1 MLKRNL
7 NRFFKRIILISIAM
21 CISHALFAA
30 ELTARQVME
39 ASCKKESVTESI
51 TYIKTQIAKTTVASE
66 KRSMYIFLGGL
77 QEQLSLYEDAVKS
90 YAAAAGISAVNAEG
104 MPKKTNEQLV
114 LDAVRCALCMGDSS
128 IANSYLNS
136 AVRNSKNAEIQ
147 LYIKLYTQWSALVD
161 ANSFEDLKEPLEI
174 LKAYLKVPSMKQ
186 IFPQILLTLWYVT
199 GEESYANQIKKSF
212 PGSTEASIVAGDIK
226 LLPTPFWFFVPK
238 SGEAEAGG
246 GTFAELPEEPKT
258 ESEEVKQSDSKNTSG
273 NADSKKTKF
282 SKWQVGFFSKEEYA
296 KNLVKE
302 LNSKGFTANIT
313 TEKRASGTTYFIV
326 FVNED
331 KEGTVSDKLRSAG
344 YDCYPI
350 D

>member
-7 NRFFKRIILISIAM
+7 NRFFKRTALIIITLFSVN
-21 CISHALFAA
+21 SLFAA
-30 ELTARQVME
+30 ELTARQVMD
-39 ASCKKESVTESI
+39 AACKKESVTESI
-51 TYIKTQIAKTTVASE
+51 TYIKTQISKTTVASE

-114 LDAVRCALCMGDSS
+114 LDAVRCALCMGDSN

-161 ANSFEDLKEPLEI
+161 ADNSEEIKEPVEI

-199 GEESYANQIKKSF
+199 GEDTYSNQIKKSY
-212 PGSTEASIVAGDIK
+212 PLSTEASIVTGDIK
-226 LLPTPFWFFVPK
+226 LLPTPFWFFIPK
-238 SGEAEAGG
+238 SGEAEAGS

-258 ESEEVKQSDSKNTSG
+258 EQEEVKQSDLKSSSG
-273 NADSKKTKF
+273 NQDVKKQKF
-282 SKWQVGFFSKEEYA
+282 SKWQVGFFAKKEYA
-296 KNLVKE
+296 DNLAKE
-302 LNSKGFTANIT
+302 LNGKGFTANIT
-313 TEKRASGTTYFIV
+313 SETRASGTTYYIV
-326 FVNED
+326 LVKD
-331 KEGTVSDKLRSAG
+331 DGTGTADKLRSAG
-344 YDCYPI
+344 YDCYPVE
-350 D
+350 